1 LKATDNYFENQPEP
15 YRGFLLALRS
25 FLLKDPQLSESLKYG
40 MPVYSYK
47 GRMLCYLW
55 IHKKLKQPY
64 LLVVDGKLI
73 DDPLL
78 LQEKRSRMKIFLMD
92 INKNIPLK
100 TIDQLIKK
108 MKKLR
113 DE

>member
-1 LKATDNYFENQPEP
+1 
-15 YRGFLLALRS
+15 
-25 FLLKDPQLSESLKYG
+25 